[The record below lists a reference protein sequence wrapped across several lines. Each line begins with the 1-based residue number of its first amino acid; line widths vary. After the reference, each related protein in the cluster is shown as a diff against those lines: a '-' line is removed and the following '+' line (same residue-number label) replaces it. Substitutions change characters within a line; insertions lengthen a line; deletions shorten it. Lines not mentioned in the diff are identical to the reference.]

1 MRARILGG
9 LGALATLAA
18 GAVAYRPELVDALP
32 MVDALVE
39 VLPPER
45 LLLALG
51 LAVLATATWTARG
64 GSSRPDSGVRSG
76 ATARF
81 DRTDD
86 PPETAGGGD
95 RARTGESFDVRVGA
109 ACSGD
114 DLAFRMVR
122 ESLADTAASAVAGAG
137 DRDPETARRAVETGS
152 WTDDRLAA
160 AFLADEDGPD
170 PPLAARLRAWVDPAA
185 ERRRRVERAVDAL
198 EDAAE
203 RDRLGGEP

>member
-1 MRARILGG
+1 MGARILGG

-18 GAVAYRPELVDALP
+18 GAVAYRPELVAGLP
-32 MVDALVE
+32 VVDALVE
-39 VLPPER
+39 TLPPER

-64 GSSRPDSGVRSG
+64 GSSRSDSGARAGPVD
-76 ATARF
+76 RF

-86 PPETAGGGD
+86 PPETVSAAD
-95 RARTGESFDVRVGA
+95 RARTGGSFDARVGA

-114 DLAFRMVR
+114 DLALRMVR

-137 DRDPETARRAVETGS
+137 DRDPEAARRAVETGA

-170 PPLAARLRAWVDPAA
+170 PPLAARLRAWLDPTA
-185 ERRRRVERAVDAL
+185 ERRRRIERAVDAL